1 MEAVEFKVLL
11 KQLGRDDVT
20 DEQIGS
26 LFSKFDK
33 NKDGSLSFDEYVQM
47 YVEIH
52 GKKGHKVAEK
62 TVAG

>member
-52 GKKGHKVAEK
+52 G
-62 TVAG
+62 